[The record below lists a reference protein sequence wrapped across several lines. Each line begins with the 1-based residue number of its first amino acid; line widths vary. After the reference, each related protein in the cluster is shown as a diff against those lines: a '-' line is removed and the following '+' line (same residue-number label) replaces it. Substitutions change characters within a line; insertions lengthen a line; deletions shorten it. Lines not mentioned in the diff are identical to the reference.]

1 MAARESGLSRLPL
14 LAKVGIGAGLLV
26 LVGVA
31 YFVVFYGDIASSI
44 KAAEGQETKLRG
56 DLADARKVEFAYQ
69 KDLQELTERQQRSR
83 ELEKILPTTT
93 EYPSFL
99 SSIQAVAN
107 VAGVTLSAWTPQ
119 QEITEKFYARVP
131 MKLELV
137 GRYHQVAKFFYG
149 VGQLERIINMEN
161 IALTEPKKDARPP
174 VGDENPVKVEA
185 LATAFRAVS
194 ESQDPKRDKRGDA
207 KKGAKK

>member
-31 YFVVFYGDIASSI
+31 YFVVFYGDIASNI

-131 MKLELV
+131 MKLEIV

-161 IALTEPKKDARPP
+161 IALTEPKKDGRPTT
-174 VGDENPVKVEA
+174 GDEFPVKVEA

-207 KKGAKK
+207 KKGANK

>member
-31 YFVVFYGDIASSI
+31 YFVVFYGDIASNI
-44 KAAEGQETKLRG
+44 KAAEGQEAKLRG

-99 SSIQAVAN
+99 SSLQAVAN
-107 VAGVTLSAWTPQ
+107 VAGVSLSAWTPQ
-119 QEITEKFYARVP
+119 QEVTEKFYARVP
-131 MKLELV
+131 MKLEV
-137 GRYHQVAKFFYG
+137 HGKYHQVAKFFYG

-161 IALTEPKKDARPP
+161 IALTNPKKD
-174 VGDENPVKVEA
+174 GDEFLVRTEA

-207 KKGAKK
+207 KKGSKK

>member
-1 MAARESGLSRLPL
+1 MARESGLAKLPL

-31 YFVVFYGDIASSI
+31 YFVVFYGDIASKI

-69 KDLQELTERQQRSR
+69 KDLQELTERQQRQR

-99 SSIQAVAN
+99 SSLQAVAN
-107 VAGVTLSAWTPQ
+107 VAGVSLSAWTPQ
-119 QEITEKFYARVP
+119 QELAEKFYARVP
-131 MKLELV
+131 MKLEIM
-137 GRYHQVAKFFYG
+137 GKYHQVAKFFYG

-161 IALTEPKKDARPP
+161 IALTDPKKD
-174 VGDENPVKVEA
+174 GDEFLVKVEA
-185 LATAFRAVS
+185 LATAFRAVT
-194 ESQDPKRDKRGDA
+194 EVQEEKKDKRGAA
-207 KKGAKK
+207 KKGGKH

>member
-1 MAARESGLSRLPL
+1 MARESGLAKLPL
-14 LAKVGIGAGLLV
+14 IAKVGIGAGLLV

-31 YFVVFYGDIASSI
+31 YFVVFYGDIASKI

-56 DLADARKVEFAYQ
+56 DLADSRKVEFAYQ
-69 KDLQELTERQQRSR
+69 KDLQELTERQQRQR

-99 SSIQAVAN
+99 SSLQAVAN
-107 VAGVTLSAWTPQ
+107 VSGVSLSAWTPQ
-119 QEITEKFYARVP
+119 QELVEKFYARVP
-131 MKLELV
+131 MRLEIW
-137 GRYHQVAKFFYG
+137 GKYHQVAKFFYG

-161 IALTEPKKDARPP
+161 IALTDPKKD
-174 VGDENPVKVEA
+174 GDEFLVKVEA

-194 ESQDPKRDKRGDA
+194 EAQSEKRDKRGDA
-207 KKGAKK
+207 KKGGHK

>member
-31 YFVVFYGDIASSI
+31 YFVVFYGDIASNI

-99 SSIQAVAN
+99 SSLQAVAN

-119 QEITEKFYARVP
+119 QELTEKFYARVP
-131 MKLELV
+131 MKLELI
-137 GRYHQVAKFFYG
+137 GRYHQIAKFFYG

-161 IALTEPKKDARPP
+161 IALTEPKKDARPA
-174 VGDENPVKVEA
+174 VGDEVPVKVEA

-207 KKGAKK
+207 KKGANK